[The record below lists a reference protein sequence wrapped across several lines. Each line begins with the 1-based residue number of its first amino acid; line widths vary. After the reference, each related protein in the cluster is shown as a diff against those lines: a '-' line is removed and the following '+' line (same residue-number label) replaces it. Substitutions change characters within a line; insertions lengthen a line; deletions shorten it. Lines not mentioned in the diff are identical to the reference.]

1 MKNKYFDGAHEWQES
16 DVNTI
21 GLPRPFAKPT
31 RKDLAKKVPIPWQS
45 EDRFES
51 LNHLGLNLKNEDMV
65 YIEELCPYCGIKINN
80 KEIVTRWFTCE
91 LALVNRDHRW
101 VYSDLHPFH
110 IDCMKEGRIFCPHM
124 RKLNDK
130 DFETGTYKEL
140 KQNAVNDVIKS
151 KELRYEKII
160 QKDIQS

>member
-1 MKNKYFDGAHEWQES
+1 MKNKYFDGAHMCQEK
-16 DVNTI
+16 DVNTVV
-21 GLPRPFAKPT
+21 LPRPFATPT
-31 RKDLAKKVPIPWQS
+31 RKDLSKKVPIPWQS

-51 LNHLGLNLKNEDMV
+51 LSHLGLNLKNEDRV

-80 KEIVTRWFTCE
+80 EEIVTRWFTCE
-91 LALVNRDHRW
+91 LSLVNRDHRW

-124 RKLNDK
+124 RGLQDL
-130 DFETGTYKEL
+130 DFETGTYKKL
-140 KQNAVNDVIKS
+140 KQNAIRDVIKS
-151 KELRYEKII
+151 KELRNEKII